1 MILRRIKM
9 ISVLMSVYNEEETWI
24 SMAVESILKQTYSDL
39 ELIIVVDNPENE
51 NLINFVSYLSRLDK
65 RVKKIVN
72 TENLG
77 LAKSLNRAFKYAKG
91 NLVARMD
98 SDDISHLNRFET
110 QLLYLKNNPEVDLL
124 SSNANL
130 IDEFGNRIK
139 TIKNEEIKGDD
150 YLRKLNKSNFVFHPS
165 WIMKR
170 EVFEKL
176 SGYRP
181 FQTSQDYDFLLRAS
195 DLGFEL
201 AVQGK
206 VLIDYRVRK
215 KSITGSKGLKQMRNG
230 EYIIELHK
238 QRLLMGVDNFSEK
251 ELSRRMAI
259 SEEDQEKFNDSL
271 FVIQNTKKNI
281 KNWPKLIKYGFFH
294 SQYFRERTIN
304 RIKSRLW
311 NR

>member
-1 MILRRIKM
+1 M